1 MHVMEVVLG
10 LVPGLDGCW
19 ALDRFTNA
27 HHGPTSTAM
36 SVGRAR
42 ALPARGDA
50 RVADELARG
59 MADVVQR
66 RRLPRDVVVAAV
78 PSANPLSADLAAR
91 VADLLGRSSAPLLGV
106 RAGWFGKLDGQV
118 RGRITVKVRTSPPHV
133 LLVDD
138 LVHTG
143 VTVSDCAELL
153 RARGAVRVW
162 AVAAVVAG
170 DLDPI

>member
-1 MHVMEVVLG
+1 MEVVLG

-19 ALDRFTNA
+19 ALDRFTDA

-78 PSANPLSADLAAR
+78 PSANPLSADLPPVWPTCSDAR
-91 VADLLGRSSAPLLGV
+91 RRRCSVC
-106 RAGWFGKLDGQV
+106 V
-118 RGRITVKVRTSPPHV
+118 RGGSASSTVR
-133 LLVDD
+133 
-138 LVHTG
+138 
-143 VTVSDCAELL
+143 C
-153 RARGAVRVW
+153 GAASR
-162 AVAAVVAG
+162 
-170 DLDPI
+170 